1 MQENAGFNVF
11 YCRKCCRKVFPV
23 WGVVGVVAVPISIRY
38 DGFPATVYRR
48 KGSQLIL
55 VTCFDRKA
63 KERTDQIVGI
73 LAIPKPSG
81 HID

>member
-1 MQENAGFNVF
+1 MKMRVLTCSIAGSVAG
-11 YCRKCCRKVFPV
+11 KIFPV
-23 WGVVGVVAVPISIRY
+23 WEVVDVVAVPISIRY

-48 KGSQLIL
+48 KGSQVIL

-63 KERTDQIVGI
+63 KERTDRTVDI
-73 LAIPKPSG
+73 LVIPKASG